1 MLSKIPFIS
10 YQPEWK
16 LGLPQNILLNFWLEF
31 PKSDLTIYLPS
42 RILEIFCQIVSTPGV
57 CIYSLVKQRQVVC
70 GHYHHF
76 CSFFEVI
83 QRRNSCMTGL
93 FSLIFQT
100 CSLIKQRTFLLCH
113 HWFPQNDFLETS
125 TEIPY
130 YTDHVSLS
138 KSCFSASDWLKRCF
152 NQSQALLT
160 CHQCGISAV
169 VSQTSFVVK
178 PVITSCNVASFLKLS
193 NMLSCCEHRCVTSWS
208 VFFLQLNG

>member
-1 MLSKIPFIS
+1 MLSKIPFGL

-31 PKSDLTIYLPS
+31 PKRDLTIYLPS

-57 CIYSLVKQRQVVC
+57 CIYSLVKQSQVVC
-70 GHYHHF
+70 GHCHHF

-100 CSLIKQRTFLLCH
+100 CSLIKQRIFLLCH

-125 TEIPY
+125 TEIP
-130 YTDHVSLS
+130 
-138 KSCFSASDWLKRCF
+138 
-152 NQSQALLT
+152 
-160 CHQCGISAV
+160 
-169 VSQTSFVVK
+169 
-178 PVITSCNVASFLKLS
+178 
-193 NMLSCCEHRCVTSWS
+193 
-208 VFFLQLNG
+208 